1 MDFRIPAEIE
11 ALRASFWT
19 FLDRG
24 VRPVEEAV
32 RAQFWGD
39 RPDRDRLRVAASMV
53 KRRAA
58 AAGFYAAHLPES
70 VGGSG
75 LSTLGMALLVEDAAR
90 SGLRLA
96 GFAVAPPNPEGPT
109 PLLLDLPEHLWDTY
123 VRPVIR
129 AEKTM
134 CFALTEPEAGSDA
147 QAVRTRAYPDRDGWV
162 LEGTKHYINAADADF
177 AVVFAVTDPDRRAA
191 GGITAFVVPLK
202 RYRVGKTQWT
212 MADTHPAELHLDA
225 ARVPA
230 DHVLGEVGGG
240 FLAAMRFLDAGR
252 AFIGRSA
259 SAWPNGAWTRRWST
273 PGIGR
278 RSAPRSPGSKA
289 CRSRWPSARP
299 TSRRCA
305 GSPTSSPGLW
315 TRVSSRPPPP
325 RS

>member
-11 ALRASFWT
+11 ALRASFRT

-24 VRPVEEAV
+24 MRPVEEAV

-39 RPDRDRLRVAASMV
+39 RPDRERLTVAASTV

-75 LSTLGMALLVEDAAR
+75 LSTLGIALLVEDAAR
-90 SGLRLA
+90 SGPRLA

-109 PLLLDLPEHLWDTY
+109 PLLLELPEHLWDTY

-147 QAVRTRAYPDRDGWV
+147 QAIRTRAYPDRDGWV
-162 LEGTKHYINAADADF
+162 LEGTKHYITNAADADF
-177 AVVFAVTDPDRRAA
+177 AVVFAVTDPERRAA
-191 GGITAFVVPLK
+191 GGITAFVVPRE

-225 ARVPA
+225 TRIPA

-252 AFIGRSA
+252 AFIGAQCLGLAEWCVDSA
-259 SAWPNGAWTRRWST
+259 VEHARHRKAFGTRRVV
-273 PGIGR
+273 PAGRVQGR
-278 RSAPRSPGSKA
+278 RRGDALAHLPSRLVVGPG
-289 CRSRWPSARP
+289 
-299 TSRRCA
+299 
-305 GSPTSSPGLW
+305 
-315 TRVSSRPPPP
+315 
-325 RS
+325 